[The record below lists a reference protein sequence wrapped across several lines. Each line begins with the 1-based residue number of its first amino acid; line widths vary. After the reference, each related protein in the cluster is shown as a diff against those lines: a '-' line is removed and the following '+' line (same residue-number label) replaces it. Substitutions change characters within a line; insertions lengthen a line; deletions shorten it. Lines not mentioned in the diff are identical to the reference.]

1 MVRKYYGAVYQFCYR
16 RLNGDADTAADIS
29 QEVFLKLLENIQAVR
44 SIGKFQNYLITIAVN
59 LCNNYF
65 KKAKPTYI
73 NLDALELT
81 DDTDSS
87 FEKIIQD
94 ENRLE
99 VRRAINALPDYQ
111 KEVII
116 LRFYHELKIREIAK
130 ITKSSIPTVKS
141 RLQQG
146 MKKLQRYLTDLKG
159 GESI

>member
-1 MVRKYYGAVYQFCYR
+1 M
-16 RLNGDADTAADIS
+16 
-29 QEVFLKLLENIQAVR
+29 KLLENIQAVR
-44 SIGKFQNYLITIAVN
+44 MLGKFQNYLITIAVN
-59 LCNNYF
+59 ICNNYF
-65 KKAKPTYI
+65 KKAKPTY
-73 NLDALELT
+73 LDGLELT

-87 FEKIIQD
+87 FERIMQA

-130 ITKSSIPTVKS
+130 ITKSSVPTVKS

-146 MKKLQRYLTDLKG
+146 LKKLQRCLTDFKG
-159 GESI
+159 GERI

>member
-1 MVRKYYGAVYQFCYR
+1 M
-16 RLNGDADTAADIS
+16 
-29 QEVFLKLLENIQAVR
+29 KLLENIQAVR
-44 SIGKFQNYLITIAVN
+44 MLGKFQNYLITIAVN
-59 LCNNYF
+59 ICNNYF
-65 KKAKPTYI
+65 KKTKPIYTD
-73 NLDALELT
+73 LDALELT

-87 FEKIIQD
+87 FDRIIQD

-130 ITKSSIPTVKS
+130 ITKSSVPTVKS

-146 MKKLQRYLTDLKG
+146 LKKLQRYLTDFKG

>member
-1 MVRKYYGAVYQFCYR
+1 M
-16 RLNGDADTAADIS
+16 
-29 QEVFLKLLENIQAVR
+29 KLLENIQAVR
-44 SIGKFQNYLITIAVN
+44 MLGKFQNYLITIAVN
-59 LCNNYF
+59 ICNNYF
-65 KKAKPTYI
+65 KKAKPIYI
-73 NLDALELT
+73 DLDALELT

-87 FEKIIQD
+87 FDRIIQD

-99 VRRAINALPDYQ
+99 VCRAINALPAYQ

-130 ITKSSIPTVKS
+130 ITKSSVPTVKS

-146 MKKLQRYLTDLKG
+146 LKKLQRYLTDFKG